1 MRKAAAMAAFFYL
14 FIFMCGGEYV
24 YAFVVKEPCNRSHGF
39 PKGVVG
45 AVAPFVF
52 LGATLPSVALFAK
65 LRSLGHYS

>member
-24 YAFVVKEPCNRSHGF
+24 YAFVVNEPCNRSHGF

-52 LGATLPSVALFAK
+52 FGGNTSQRCIGSDA
-65 LRSLGHYS
+65 